1 MERHNRVNM
10 KDLIF
15 VIESPNPG
23 SCKVKGMQPAEHFNV
38 ESPISSD
45 INYAECRDTIMVFI
59 GSLALGHNLNRE
71 KIEDLQSRDN
81 IILND
86 PVDAYCYF
94 NPWGDNPGTN
104 EVEYLCATVID
115 GIFTPNTEVL
125 KNLESIV
132 KKDCFLQNMP
142 HNLDKHFFDIPQ
154 EKNDFFSIGYGG
166 HPYPNEFFNNKPVPY
181 LEMITTGHN
190 DDVLKFCKQHTC
202 HFSHRKSDTL
212 DFMLK
217 PASKVIV
224 ASVCGSPIVTSKDWS
239 VMDLLPKGYPLLV
252 SDDRKDVI
260 EKIEYAKSIFGTAK
274 WSELLDIHK
283 EIKEKTSLDY
293 LQTDYLKVFN
303 HFGWD
308 KK

>member
-1 MERHNRVNM
+1 M
-10 KDLIF
+10 KELVF

-38 ESPISSD
+38 ECLVSSD
-45 INYAECRDTIMVFI
+45 INYAKYKDTIMVFI
-59 GSLALGHNLNRE
+59 GSLSMGHKLNKK
-71 KIEDLQSRDN
+71 KIESLQSRGN

-94 NPWGDNPGTN
+94 NPWEDIVGANI
-104 EVEYLCATVID
+104 VEQQCATVID
-115 GIFTPNTEVL
+115 GIFAPNTKALEML
-125 KNLESIV
+125 KFIV
-132 KKDCFLQNMP
+132 KDNCYLQYIP

-166 HPYPNEFFNNKPVPY
+166 HPYPNKFFNNKPVPY

-190 DDVLKFCKQHTC
+190 DNVLKFCKQHTC
-202 HFSHRKSDTL
+202 HFSHRESDTL

-239 VMDLLPKGYPLLV
+239 VMDLLPEDYPLLV
-252 SDDRKDVI
+252 SDDRKDVV
-260 EKIEYAKSIFGTAK
+260 EKIGYAKSIFGTAK

-283 EIKEKTSLDY
+283 EIAEKTSLDY

-308 KK
+308 KE